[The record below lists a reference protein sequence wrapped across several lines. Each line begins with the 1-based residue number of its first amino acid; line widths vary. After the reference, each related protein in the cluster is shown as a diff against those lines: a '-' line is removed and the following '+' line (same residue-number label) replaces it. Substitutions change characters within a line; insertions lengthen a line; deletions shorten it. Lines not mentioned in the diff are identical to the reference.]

1 MPLQISTDDI
11 SIEKVIETSE
21 KESEIKKALVDLY
34 LSVKIR
40 KNEEI
45 DQYDEDKMKEE
56 RQEIIDEK
64 ISCLDII

>member
-1 MPLQISTDDI
+1 MPLQISTDDM